1 MKKEF
6 TLLEIINL
14 NKSFVKGDYTL
25 DVLKD
30 FSMTVKDGERVAI
43 VGPSGAGKST
53 LLQIIGGLDKPD
65 SGMVMFEGENI
76 LDKKG
81 KHLDRYRNNTV
92 GFVFQFHYLL
102 EDFTAVENVMM
113 PALIAGA
120 NRTEAKNRAMELL
133 TRVGLA
139 DRATHFPTEL
149 SGGEQQ
155 RTSIARAL
163 MNQPRMIL
171 ADEPTGSLDKKNSEE
186 VLSMFDIMKQDGITV
201 LIVTHDEGIAGACDR
216 KVEMEKS

>member
-1 MKKEF
+1 LVKDFK
-6 TLLEIINL
+6 LLEIINL
-14 NKSFVKGDYTL
+14 NKSFVKGHYAL

-30 FSMTVKDGERVAI
+30 FCMKVDAGERVAI

-65 SGMVMFEGENI
+65 NGVIMFEGENI
-76 LDKKG
+76 LEKKG
-81 KHLDRYRNNTV
+81 KHLDRYRNGAV

-102 EDFTAVENVMM
+102 EDFTALENVMM

-120 NRTEAKNRAMELL
+120 NRSEAKTRAMELL

-139 DRATHFPTEL
+139 DRSTHFPTEL

-163 MNQPRMIL
+163 MNNPRMIL

-201 LIVTHDEGIAGACDR
+201 LIVTHDESIADACDR
-216 KVEMEKS
+216 KIEMEKS